1 MNVFRLVKKF
11 KIKNKLERKNKD
23 KIYSI
28 DSSVLKF
35 VNIFF
40 LIKSPEIRK

>member
-1 MNVFRLVKKF
+1 MNLFRLVKKF
-11 KIKNKLERKNKD
+11 KNKNKLERKNKD

>member
-1 MNVFRLVKKF
+1 MNLFRLVKKF
-11 KIKNKLERKNKD
+11 KIKNKLDRKINND

-40 LIKSPEIRK
+40 

>member
-1 MNVFRLVKKF
+1 MNLFRLVKKF

>member
-40 LIKSPEIRK
+40 LIKSPVIRK

>member
-1 MNVFRLVKKF
+1 MNLFRLVKKF
-11 KIKNKLERKNKD
+11 KIKNKLERKNND